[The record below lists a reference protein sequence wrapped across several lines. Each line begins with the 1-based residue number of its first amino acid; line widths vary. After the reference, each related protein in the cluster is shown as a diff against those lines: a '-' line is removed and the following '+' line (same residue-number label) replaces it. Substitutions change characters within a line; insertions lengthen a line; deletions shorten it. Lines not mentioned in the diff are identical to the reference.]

1 MQYRR
6 RLRSRVIVSFAL
18 FGLCLTTL
26 FALASISMRHRLE
39 EQLINKT
46 LMQEVENFV
55 EFKREHPEPEALFRM
70 SLFDLE
76 IWSARRFAN
85 VPFELRQYDAGVH
98 DVDTV
103 WPDGKTR
110 WTKLAVF
117 RNDQYWAVLRFDQDA
132 QQLRSQQL
140 FVMLGSAVA
149 VFAVLSLL
157 IGFWLS
163 RRVISPLT
171 DLANRIIRFRRTGE
185 RELLAPHFA
194 NDEVGQLASAL
205 DEYGDR
211 LTELVERDRDFN
223 ADVSHELRTPLAV
236 IATTTE
242 LMQGMDLPERAQERL
257 RRIERAVRQSAELTD
272 ALLLLSRRERRA
284 PTNGETTDV
293 VRVVEQVVDVMRPH
307 LKNKPVE
314 VNVIVDEPLIVS
326 APSSVLSVALS
337 NLIGNAFKYTP
348 EGEVNV
354 IVGHGRVAVEDSGPG
369 IKPEDAEK
377 LFQRGVRG
385 TNEGK
390 GAGLGLAIVMR
401 LCDLYGWKVS
411 LAPRPQGGAVATLQF
426 SREGVLPAEE
436 IRSAD
441 A

>member
-6 RLRSRVIVSFAL
+6 KLRSRIIVSFAL
-18 FGLCLTTL
+18 FGLCLTAL
-26 FALASISMRHRLE
+26 FAVASISMRHRLE

-46 LMQEVENFV
+46 LLQEVANFV
-55 EFKREHPEPEALFRM
+55 EFKREHPEPEALFRI

-103 WPDGKTR
+103 WPDGKKR
-110 WTKLAVF
+110 WTKMAVF
-117 RNDQYWAVLRFDQDA
+117 RNEQYWAVLRFDQDA
-132 QQLRSQQL
+132 QQLRTQQL

-149 VFAVLSLL
+149 LFAVLSLL

-171 DLANRIIRFRRTGE
+171 DLADRITRFRRTGD

-205 DEYGDR
+205 DEYGNR
-211 LTELVERDRDFN
+211 LTDLVERDRDFN

-242 LMQGMDLPERAQERL
+242 LMQGMDLPEKAHERL
-257 RRIERAVRQSAELTD
+257 RRVERAVRQSAELTD
-272 ALLLLSRRERRA
+272 ALLLLSRREKRA

-307 LKNKPVE
+307 LKNKPV
-314 VNVIVDEPLIVS
+314 NVKVVVEEPLIVS

-337 NLIGNAFKYTP
+337 NLVGNAFKYTP
-348 EGEVNV
+348 SGDVTV

-426 SREGVLPAEE
+426 SRDGAAAPKP
-436 IRSAD
+436 IRSED

>member
-1 MQYRR
+1 MLYRR
-6 RLRSRVIVSFAL
+6 KLRSRIIVSFAL
-18 FGLCLTTL
+18 FGLCLTAL
-26 FALASISMRHRLE
+26 FAVASISMRHRLE
-39 EQLINKT
+39 DQLINKT
-46 LMQEVENFV
+46 LLREVANFV
-55 EFKREHPEPEALFRM
+55 EFKREHPEPEALFRI

-103 WPDGKTR
+103 WPDGKKR
-110 WTKLAVF
+110 WTKMAVF

-132 QQLRSQQL
+132 QQLRTQQL

-149 VFAVLSLL
+149 LFAVLSLL

-171 DLANRIIRFRRTGE
+171 DLADRITRFRRTGE

-205 DEYGDR
+205 DEYGNR
-211 LTELVERDRDFN
+211 LTDLVERDRDFN

-242 LMQGMDLPERAQERL
+242 LMQGMDLPEKAQERL

-272 ALLLLSRRERRA
+272 ALLLLSRREKRA

-314 VNVIVDEPLIVS
+314 VKVVVDEPLIVS

-337 NLIGNAFKYTP
+337 NLVGNAFKYTP
-348 EGEVNV
+348 SGVVTV
-354 IVGHGRVAVEDSGPG
+354 IVGHGQVAVEDSGPG

-426 SREGVLPAEE
+426 SRDAAVAPKS
-436 IRSAD
+436 IRSED

>member
-6 RLRSRVIVSFAL
+6 KLRSRIVVSFAL
-18 FGLCLTTL
+18 FGLCLTAL
-26 FALASISMRHRLE
+26 FAVASISMRHRLE

-46 LMQEVENFV
+46 LLQEVANFV
-55 EFKREHPEPEALFRM
+55 EFKREHPEPEALFRI

-103 WPDGKTR
+103 WPDGKKR
-110 WTKLAVF
+110 WTKMAVF
-117 RNDQYWAVLRFDQDA
+117 RNEQYWAVLRFDQDA
-132 QQLRSQQL
+132 QQLRTQQL
-140 FVMLGSAVA
+140 FILLGSAVA
-149 VFAVLSLL
+149 LFALLSLL

-171 DLANRIIRFRRTGE
+171 DLADRITRFRRTGE

-205 DEYGDR
+205 DEYGNR
-211 LTELVERDRDFN
+211 LTDLVERDRDFN

-242 LMQGMDLPERAQERL
+242 LMQGMDLPEKAQERL

-272 ALLLLSRRERRA
+272 ALLLLSRREKRA

-307 LKNKPVE
+307 LKNKPV
-314 VNVIVDEPLIVS
+314 NVKVVVEEPLIVS

-337 NLIGNAFKYTP
+337 NLVGNAFKYTP
-348 EGEVNV
+348 SGDVTV

-369 IKPEDAEK
+369 IMPEDAEK

-426 SREGVLPAEE
+426 SRDGAAASKS
-436 IRSAD
+436 IRSED

>member
-6 RLRSRVIVSFAL
+6 RLRSRIIVSFAL
-18 FGLCLTTL
+18 FGLGLTAL
-26 FALASISMRHRLE
+26 FAVASITMRNRLE
-39 EQLINKT
+39 DQLINRT
-46 LMQEVENFV
+46 LLREVERFV
-55 EFKREHPEPEALFRM
+55 EFKREHPEPEAQYGI
-70 SLFDLE
+70 SLFDVE
-76 IWSARRFAN
+76 IKSARRFAN
-85 VPFELRQYDAGVH
+85 IPFELQQYGRGVY
-98 DVDTV
+98 DIETV
-103 WPDGKTR
+103 WPDGKSR

-117 RNDQYWAVLRFDQDA
+117 KDDEFWAVLRFDQDA

-140 FVMLGSAVA
+140 FTLLGFAVA
-149 VFAVLSLL
+149 LFALLSLL

-171 DLANRIIRFRRTGE
+171 DLAARLKKFRRTGE
-185 RELLAPHFA
+185 REPLAPHFA
-194 NDEVGQLASAL
+194 NDEVGELAAAL
-205 DEYGDR
+205 DDYGNR
-211 LTELVERDRDFN
+211 LTDLVERDRDFN

-242 LMQGMDLPERAQERL
+242 LMQGMELPERAHERL

-293 VRVVEQVVDVMRPH
+293 ARVVEQVVDVMRPH
-307 LKNKPVE
+307 LKSKPVD
-314 VNVIVDEPLIVS
+314 VKVIVDEPLIVA

-337 NLIGNAFKYTP
+337 NLVGNAFKYTP
-348 EGEVNV
+348 SGEVNV
-354 IVGHGRVAVEDSGPG
+354 IVGHGRVVVEDSGPG
-369 IKPEDAEK
+369 IKAEDAEK

-401 LCDLYGWKVS
+401 LCDLYGWHVS
-411 LAPRPQGGAVATLQF
+411 LAPRPQGGASATLRF
-426 SREGVLPAEE
+426 SKDAEVDV
-436 IRSAD
+436 RSAD